1 MKKFFYKTIVFLT
14 IGSLIFILLNI
25 LADNYDSQSV
35 FRITQLL
42 NKRDSI
48 NALAVGNS
56 HTCAFD
62 FRTLKMNGYRV
73 AQGGNDV
80 FETEYQLR
88 ALVPMLPNLK
98 VVLFNIS
105 YFSLFE
111 DNSAIPNDYCY
122 YTKEE
127 YNLLLYR
134 YPNVKF
140 VLSPIKYSD
149 LILIDTKKINSQQEN
164 ILGPAY
170 REIMDKVSDGL
181 GLRKSYYKS
190 IPSFNWVN
198 GDIKNFFESK
208 FSLIIRQDHW
218 KEIIYNLFKN
228 HPVLNPN
235 EYYKTDK
242 YGQSTRSLAYT
253 YKNPDS
259 LDEMAKKIQV
269 PNYINN
275 CKVMAYF
282 NNDIPNETYKC
293 LISVIKYLRQRN
305 IKLIFI
311 TTPVYFSFTKYYD
324 KKYIHLMKINMNQL
338 KKEYGIKYY
347 DFSTD
352 TTFSYNNKFFY
363 NSDHL
368 NKTGAKKFSKKLL
381 FTLIKNIDD
390 EK

>member
-1 MKKFFYKTIVFLT
+1 MKKFFYKAIIFLI

-25 LADNYDSQSV
+25 LADNYDSQRV

-42 NKRDSI
+42 DKRDSI

-80 FETEYQLR
+80 FETDYQLR

-105 YFSLFE
+105 YFSLYE

-127 YNLLLYR
+127 YYLFLSR
-134 YPNVKF
+134 YPKAKF
-140 VLSPIKYSD
+140 VLNPVNYSD
-149 LILIDTKKINSQQEN
+149 FILIDTKKINSQQEN

-170 REIMDKVSDGL
+170 REIMNRVSDGL

-190 IPSFNWVN
+190 IPSFSWVK
-198 GDIKNFFESK
+198 GDIKNFFECK

-218 KEIIYNLFKN
+218 KEIIYSLFQN
-228 HPVLNPN
+228 HSILNPN
-235 EYYKTDK
+235 EYYKMDK
-242 YGQSTRSLAYT
+242 FGQTTKGLAYT
-253 YKNPDS
+253 HKNPDS
-259 LDEMAKKIQV
+259 LNEMAKKVQV
-269 PNYINN
+269 PGYINS

-282 NNDIPNETYKC
+282 KNDIPKETYKC
-293 LISVIKYLRQRN
+293 LVSVIKYLRQRN

-311 TTPVYFSFTKYYD
+311 TTPVYKSFTKYYN
-324 KKYIHLMKINMNQL
+324 KNYIGLMKSNMNRL
-338 KKEYGIKYY
+338 KKEYGIEYY
-347 DFSTD
+347 NFSTD
-352 TTFSYNNKFFY
+352 TTFSFNNKFFY

-368 NKTGAKKFSKKLL
+368 NKTGAKEFSKQLFLL
-381 FTLIKNIDD
+381 MNKNNND
-390 EK
+390 KK